1 MRALNLPIG
10 SSRSSVTPQVRA
22 IARVMLLALS
32 ASRSLSAHA
41 QVASSP
47 DGGIPAAPAASASA
61 EAEDRIVELR
71 IEGNRRVER
80 EAILRAL
87 LAMTERD
94 RCYPMRD
101 GRASG
106 PTAAGMPSP
115 PNKPNSR
122 TTV

>member
-1 MRALNLPIG
+1 
-10 SSRSSVTPQVRA
+10 
-22 IARVMLLALS
+22 MLLALS

-87 LAMTERD
+87 KSKVGEVFDHEKTAEDLRSLWALNYFTDVQLLIQRTSRPGVFYVVRVVERPAL
-94 RCYPMRD
+94 REVRLE
-101 GRASG
+101 
-106 PTAAGMPSP
+106 
-115 PNKPNSR
+115 
-122 TTV
+122 